1 MSAKFS
7 RRTFLKATGTAT
19 AGLTVAATMPDQ
31 FLSWAESQEQLQAV
45 PTFCE
50 LCFWNCGLI
59 AKVAN
64 GKVVKVDGNPLSER
78 GRGRLCGRG
87 NAALGSLYDPDRL
100 KHPMINTGKR
110 GEPRWKQATWDEALG
125 LIALKLEQIKE
136 KHGPEAVA
144 LFSHGT
150 GGGFWK
156 HLLKAYGSPNYTA
169 PSFAQCRGP
178 RDVGFTL
185 TFGSEVGSPEW
196 YDFSE
201 SRYIVLLGSHLGENA
216 HNSQV
221 QDIVKGLE
229 RGTKLCVVDPRLSN
243 IAAKA
248 DHWLPI
254 RPATDLALLLAWIR
268 IIVNEE
274 LYDADYLQKYATGLP
289 ELRDA
294 VQDYTPEWAEKET
307 EIPAATIERVVRELA
322 AHKPNVLVSGGR
334 FSAWYGDDTQ
344 RSRAIA
350 IINALLGSWGRPG
363 GVYLPASGGLKEYPG
378 IPEYPEHR
386 EGLPKLDAAYPFAV
400 AQTTTSIRAAAI
412 AAGPG
417 AAPAAE
423 KIHPMKGWIVY
434 GCNLLKTLPDRE
446 ETIRAIRNLDLMVAV
461 DILPADII
469 QWADV
474 VLPEC
479 TYLERHDM
487 PAIGRFKT
495 VEVAIRQ
502 PAVEPMWE
510 SKPSWWMTKELGK
523 KMGLEAY
530 FPWKD
535 GEDYLRRRCEASG
548 RDFEELKRKGVYTS
562 LENSNPY
569 ITELNQP
576 EFATP
581 SGKIELWSKQLKEKG
596 FDPVPRYTR
605 HAQPPEGFFRVL
617 FGRSPLHTFSRTTN
631 NFLLTDLV
639 PENSFWINARKGKE
653 LGLKDGDYVRL
664 QNPKGATPAGKIK
677 VRLTQRLREDCIYM
691 VHGFGGHA
699 SGMKRADN
707 RGIGDEELQA
717 GYTVDPI
724 MGGTGMRSNFVKIV
738 KGA

>member
-7 RRTFLKATGTAT
+7 RRTFLKVTGTAT
-19 AGLTVAATMPDQ
+19 AGISVAAAMPGKL
-31 FLSWAESQEQLQAV
+31 LSWADAPPEELKQV

-59 AKVAN
+59 AKVQN

-100 KHPMINTGKR
+100 KSPLINIGKR
-110 GEPRWKQATWDEALG
+110 GEPKWKKASWDEALG
-125 LIALKLEQIKE
+125 LIAQKMQAIKE

-156 HLLKAYGSPNYTA
+156 HLLKAYGSGNYTA

-185 TFGSEVGSPEW
+185 TFGGEVGSPEF

-201 SRYIVLLGSHLGENA
+201 SKYIVLLGSHLGENA

-221 QDIVKGLE
+221 QDIIKGLDK
-229 RGTKLCVVDPRLSN
+229 RARLCVVDPRLSN

-254 RPATDLALLLAWIR
+254 KPATDMALLLAWIR
-268 IIVNEE
+268 TIVNEE
-274 LYDADYLQKYATGLP
+274 LYDADYLKSYASGLP
-289 ELRDA
+289 ELKAA
-294 VQDYTPEWAEKET
+294 VQEYTPEWAEKET
-307 EIPAATIERVVRELA
+307 DIPAETIIRVARELA
-322 AHKPNVLVSGGR
+322 ASKPNVIISGGR
-334 FSAWYGDDTQ
+334 FTAWYGDDSQ

-350 IINALLGSWGRPG
+350 ILNALLGSWGRPG
-363 GVYLPASGGLKEYPG
+363 GIYLPSGGGVPEYPG
-378 IPEYPEHR
+378 LPDYPEHK
-386 EGLPKLDAAYPFAV
+386 EDLPKLDAAYPFAFS
-400 AQTTTSIRAAAI
+400 QTTTSIRTAAI
-412 AAGPG
+412 TGQPHA
-417 AAPAAE
+417 
-423 KIHPMKGWIVY
+423 MKGWLVY
-434 GCNLLKTLPDRE
+434 GCNLIKTMPDRA
-446 ETIRAIRNLDLMVAV
+446 ETIKAIQNLDLLVAI

-487 PAIGRFKT
+487 LSIGKFKT
-495 VEVAIRQ
+495 FEVAIRQ

-510 SKPSWWMTKELGK
+510 SKPSWWITKELAK

-535 GEDYLRRRCEASG
+535 GDDYLRSRCQAG
-548 RDFEELKRKGVYTS
+548 NLNYDELKQKGVLS
-562 LENSNPY
+562 SSDKSSPY
-569 ITELNQP
+569 ITPEKEP
-576 EFATP
+576 EFGTP
-581 SGKIELWSKQLKEKG
+581 SGKIELFSKQLAEKG
-596 FDPVPRYTR
+596 FDPVPKYTR
-605 HAQPPEGFFRVL
+605 HPQAPEGFLRVL
-617 FGRSPLHTFSRTTN
+617 YGRSPLHTFSRTTN
-631 NFLLTDLV
+631 NFMVNDLI
-639 PENSFWINARKGKE
+639 PENYLWVNKKTAAK
-653 LGLKDGDYVRL
+653 LGLANGVYVRL
-664 QNPKGATPAGKIK
+664 ENQKGFKSPGKIK
-677 VRLTQRLREDCIYM
+677 VRHTQRLREDCVYM
-691 VHGFGGHA
+691 VHGFGVHA
-699 SGMKRADN
+699 KEMTRADN
-707 RGIGDEELQA
+707 KGIGDEEMLT
-717 GYTVDPI
+717 GYTVDPL
-724 MGGTGMRSNFVKIV
+724 MGGTGMRHNFVKIV
-738 KGA
+738 KEG